1 MENDSLRYKLH
12 KYETQL
18 LRTTKSF
25 DYWAMAMN
33 TGLFYK
39 SKPVF
44 GFDIGH
50 GTIKVAQFSPAR
62 NGMLVQGYGFAT
74 FDAKAIKDGVIEN
87 LEVVAQSA
95 HGLLTNS
102 MIGAITTNRAALSL
116 PVSQSFTKIL
126 ELPKLKKHELDD
138 AVNHQVEQYV
148 PVPFDQLYIDYEI
161 TNRSF
166 KDEESGEV
174 KQEVVMVAAKK
185 TIVDSY
191 LKLFEVLGL
200 EIELIETTTSAIMR
214 AVRFSQDSNKPV
226 VVIDFG
232 SKSCD
237 LTVYDENI
245 RVTSTV
251 DVGGESVTSALV
263 KGLGISEKEAYAIKS
278 KYGLGPSK
286 QQQAINKAL
295 EPILKQIVSE
305 INKVIRYH
313 DERSKGAQ
321 KIDQIVTIGGGSN
334 MPGLREY
341 IAKQTKLETLA
352 YDPWKKI
359 DFGSLQRPHPQE
371 AFLYT
376 TATGSALWNP
386 GGNR

>member
-1 MENDSLRYKLH
+1 MSD
-12 KYETQL
+12 
-18 LRTTKSF
+18 
-25 DYWAMAMN
+25 
-33 TGLFYK
+33 GLFYK
-39 SKPVF
+39 PKPVF

-50 GTIKVAQFSPAR
+50 GTIKVAQFSPAKK
-62 NGMLVQGYGFAT
+62 GMLVEGYGFGT
-74 FDAKAIKDGVIEN
+74 FDPKAIKEGAVEN
-87 LEVVAQSA
+87 LETVAQAA
-95 HGLLTNS
+95 HALLTSS
-102 MIGAITTNRAALSL
+102 MIGAVNTDRAALSL
-116 PVSQSFTKIL
+116 PVAQSFTKIL
-126 ELPKLKKHELDD
+126 ELPKLKKNELDE

-148 PVPFDQLYIDYEI
+148 PVPFDQLYVDYEI

-166 KDEESGEV
+166 KDEESGEI
-174 KQEVVMVAAKK
+174 KQEIVMVAAKRN
-185 TIVDSY
+185 IVDSY

-214 AVRFSQDSNKPV
+214 AVRFSQDNNNPV

-232 SKSCD
+232 SETCD

-251 DVGGESVTSALV
+251 EVGGESVTQALV
-263 KGLGISEKEAYAIKS
+263 KGLGVTTTEANTIKA

-286 QQQAINKAL
+286 HQQAINKAL
-295 EPILKQIVSE
+295 EPILKQVVQE
-305 INKVIRYH
+305 IKKVIRYH

-321 KIDQIVTIGGGSN
+321 KINQIVTIGGGSN

-341 IAKQTKLETLA
+341 IAKQTSLETLA

-371 AFLYT
+371 AYLYT
-376 TATGSALWNP
+376 TAAGSALWNP
-386 GGNR
+386 GGKR